1 MNTIQFY
8 SVEPNALIKEI
19 AENVK
24 TELLAELTKIFRDNE
39 PKRYLSADEICQHF
53 GITKPT
59 LHDWKNRK
67 IVKSYKLGGRV
78 YYRLSEN
85 RISYDNQRLIYLQW
99 KQ

>member
-53 GITKPT
+53 GKLCKFT
-59 LHDWKNRK
+59 
-67 IVKSYKLGGRV
+67 IVKHHK
-78 YYRLSEN
+78 
-85 RISYDNQRLIYLQW
+85 
-99 KQ
+99 

>member
-59 LHDWKNRK
+59 LQ
-67 IVKSYKLGGRV
+67 IPVILTT
-78 YYRLSEN
+78 
-85 RISYDNQRLIYLQW
+85 
-99 KQ
+99 